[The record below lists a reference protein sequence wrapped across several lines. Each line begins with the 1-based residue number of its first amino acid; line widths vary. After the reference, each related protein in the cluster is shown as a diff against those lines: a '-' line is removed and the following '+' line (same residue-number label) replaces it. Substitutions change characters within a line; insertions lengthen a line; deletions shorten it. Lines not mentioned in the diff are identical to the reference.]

1 MNTKAWNQCRHRHKF
16 HTLIVGAFWASE
28 SFLYIDIN
36 WLNWYP
42 CYPMFWHISHILK
55 LLNVLIWMNVL
66 TKVEDAFSASLMVI
80 CLILYVTYTFDTCS
94 WPCTYAYIYMY
105 IYICIYFCIYI
116 YYNCG
121 CNHCVYYTWICWFL
135 GTPVPS
141 IFFANSLISWGPRL
155 RPAPSSPGL
164 FQVKLQMSGYDFKL
178 VTWWNNW
185 ISYDTIIGQWGINN
199 NRFSQ
204 EQGMWDIMG

>member
-1 MNTKAWNQCRHRHKF
+1 MIYIYTYIYTYICMNTKAWNQCRHRHKF

-94 WPCTYAYIYMY
+94 WPCTYAYIY
-105 IYICIYFCIYI
+105 ICIYI
-116 YYNCG
+116 Y
-121 CNHCVYYTWICWFL
+121 VY
-135 GTPVPS
+135 
-141 IFFANSLISWGPRL
+141 IFVYIYIIIADVIIVYITHEYVGFWGPL
-155 RPAPSSPGL
+155 SPA
-164 FQVKLQMSGYDFKL
+164 FFLQ
-178 VTWWNNW
+178 
-185 ISYDTIIGQWGINN
+185 IP
-199 NRFSQ
+199 
-204 EQGMWDIMG
+204 

>member
-1 MNTKAWNQCRHRHKF
+1 MHFLLVWWSF
-16 HTLIVGAFWASE
+16 VWFYMWHTL
-28 SFLYIDIN
+28 
-36 WLNWYP
+36 
-42 CYPMFWHISHILK
+42 
-55 LLNVLIWMNVL
+55 LIHVVDHVL
-66 TKVEDAFSASLMVI
+66 THI
-80 CLILYVTYTFDTCS
+80 YIYVYI
-94 WPCTYAYIYMY
+94 YIYMY
-105 IYICIYFCIYI
+105 IFLYIYIYI